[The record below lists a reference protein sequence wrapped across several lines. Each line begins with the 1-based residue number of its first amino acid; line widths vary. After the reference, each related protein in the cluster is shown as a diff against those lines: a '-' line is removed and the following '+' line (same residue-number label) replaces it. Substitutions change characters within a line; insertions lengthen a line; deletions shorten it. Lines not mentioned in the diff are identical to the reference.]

1 MKRALGSLGN
11 KIILIAIIIA
21 IGGRLAYSYQIN
33 DNLLGGSD
41 FTGHITLVNYIAN
54 YLDAGWFEFWH
65 GGYPLIKYVS
75 PAAYLMA
82 SFPALFAGDIIAYKV
97 IMDFFFLL
105 APLAFLLLIKD
116 FHLADWQKAAAVL
129 FFSFFP
135 SGAHYFFE
143 NSFTTTINIVFA
155 LLFWK
160 SIINYS
166 EKKTRKNLLFSGL
179 FFSFMILVH
188 QLTAAFAGIVVLV
201 WAAARYRK
209 IVWKPFLAAA
219 LISGFWFFPF
229 LLEYRGDSLIE
240 SSFSLTVVSSI
251 INDIGALQFAGF
263 AFFFAALLIFSI
275 KFRKDRD
282 FFSFAAAIAMIL
294 LIVAFS
300 SYLRIVAF
308 VSIPAAFLFAKIFP
322 ERKWAFA
329 IMIAAL
335 AMLAFSFY
343 ALRGG
348 INAAGYEAWEVPS
361 SPDRMIFYPNGYDF
375 CENAGCQKSTYS
387 SYLAPK
393 YRHEIIDGMRFQYLM
408 VGGMREKRFAFF
420 QKIASP
426 LNSTPDELS
435 GVLSAGFVN
444 SIVVNKNF
452 EDYAKYFG
460 NDKYFIKTNETEH
473 FLVFEPA
480 QKPSF
485 IELDSKPAESS
496 VERRRNSLNISFGCL
511 PGMLTVKESYDNYWS
526 ASISG
531 EPLRIEPDRY
541 GFMEMEIN
549 RTGAC
554 ALEMKYNTIGGYLIF
569 YVISFVSLLA
579 LGAGVVLHK
588 SFGKHPIMESFPK
601 TA

>member
-1 MKRALGSLGN
+1 MKRALRTLGN

-21 IGGRLAYSYQIN
+21 IGGRLAYSYQFN
-33 DNLLGGSD
+33 ENLLGGSD
-41 FTGHITLVNYIAN
+41 FTGHITLVDYIAK
-54 YLDAGWFEFWH
+54 YLDLGWFEFWH

-82 SFPALFAGDIIAYKV
+82 SFIALFAGDIIAYKI

-116 FHLADWQKAAAVL
+116 FHLANWQKAAAVL

-135 SGAHYFFE
+135 AGAHYFFE

-160 SIINYS
+160 SVINYS
-166 EKKTRKNLLFSGL
+166 EKKTQKNLLFSVL

-188 QLTAAFAGIVVLV
+188 QLTAVFAGAVVLV
-201 WAAARYRK
+201 WAATKYRK
-209 IVWKPFLAAA
+209 IVWKPFVIGA
-219 LISGFWFFPF
+219 LISAFWLFPF
-229 LLEYRGDSLIE
+229 LLEYMGDSLLGN
-240 SSFSLTVVSSI
+240 SFSPFSISGSI
-251 INDIGALQFAGF
+251 INDIGALQLAGF

-275 KFRKDRD
+275 KFRNDRD
-282 FFSFAAAIAMIL
+282 FFSFAAAIVLIL

-300 SYLRIVAF
+300 SYFRIVSF

-322 ERKWAFA
+322 ERKWAFV

-335 AMLAFSFY
+335 AMLVFSFY
-343 ALRGG
+343 SLRGG
-348 INAAGYEAWEVPS
+348 INTTGYETWEVPS
-361 SPDRMIFYPNGYDF
+361 SPDRMIFYPQGYDF
-375 CENAGCQKSTYS
+375 CEKAGCPKSTYS

-393 YRHEIIDGMRFQYLM
+393 YGHEIVDGMRFQYLI
-408 VGGMREKRFAFF
+408 VDGMREKRFAFF
-420 QKIASP
+420 QKITSP
-426 LNSTPDELS
+426 LNLTHEELS
-435 GVLSAGFVN
+435 GLFREGFVN

-452 EDYAKYFG
+452 QDYVKYFG
-460 NDKYFIKTNETEH
+460 DAGYFIKTNETEH

-485 IELDSKPAESS
+485 IELDSKPVESS
-496 VERRRNSLNISFGCL
+496 VERARNALNISFNCS
-511 PGMLTVKESYDNYWS
+511 PGTLLVKESYDNFWS
-526 ASISG
+526 VSISG
-531 EPLRIEPDRY
+531 EPLKIIPNKY

-554 ALEMKYNTIGGYLIF
+554 VLEMKYDPIGGYAIF
-569 YVISFVSLLA
+569 YIISFATLLA
-579 LGAGVVLHK
+579 FSANAVLSERK
-588 SFGKHPIMESFPK
+588 IPPEKKKIPS
-601 TA
+601 